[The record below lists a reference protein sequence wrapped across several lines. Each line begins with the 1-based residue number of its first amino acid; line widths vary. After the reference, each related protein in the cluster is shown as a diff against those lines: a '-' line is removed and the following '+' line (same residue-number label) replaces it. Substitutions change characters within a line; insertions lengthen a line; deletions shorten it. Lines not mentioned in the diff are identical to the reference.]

1 MLTGV
6 PGGCPGHD
14 GGKDGSLSL
23 IDEIVREGTRLL
35 AEALR
40 ADVDAY
46 IARFAGQ
53 RSDDGRCLV
62 VRNGYHQSW
71 EVLTGAGGHWAHL
84 PAASPIEPTLA
95 TVRHRTKVTKGP
107 GSGAAGVTMA
117 FKLSQ
122 TAQDHWRSTP
132 HLVPLVRAGARS
144 GRGVLT
150 GRPQPA
156 AA

>member
-14 GGKDGSLSL
+14 AGKDASPSL

-40 ADVDAY
+40 AEVHAY
-46 IARFAGQ
+46 IARSAGQ
-53 RSDDGRCLV
+53 RSDDGRRLL
-62 VRNGYHQSW
+62 VRNGYHRSR
-71 EVLTGAGGHWAHL
+71 EVLTSAGGHWTHL

-107 GSGAAGVTMA
+107 GSGAAGVIMV

-122 TAQDHWRSTP
+122 AAQDHWRSAP
-132 HLVPLVRAGARS
+132 HLVPLVSAGARS